1 MDLKIKSER
10 ELLLQSLMVAGVA
23 ASLVERRLKERNASL
38 NDRNDTLTATEEN
51 SLKRA
56 TKTANY
62 VNYVIK
68 QFSLYGVD
76 CRVNDL
82 SQSIWPNTTWL
93 VTIVEFLIKYKT
105 FRDHALYESAVKDNM
120 FLDLS
125 QIEMATFDCR
135 AFNPKNL
142 RKRT

>member
-68 QFSLYGVD
+68 QFSLYWRRLP
-76 CRVNDL
+76 C
-82 SQSIWPNTTWL
+82 
-93 VTIVEFLIKYKT
+93 E
-105 FRDHALYESAVKDNM
+105 
-120 FLDLS
+120 
-125 QIEMATFDCR
+125 
-135 AFNPKNL
+135 
-142 RKRT
+142 